1 MLKLAKTA
9 LSSVAILF
17 SILLATPPTADAAE
31 GDVAGKV
38 LRLQNSAMAMQDAM
52 PRPLKE
58 GSEILVGDVIS
69 TGKGTR
75 LEFRLNDGSVMTLGE
90 RTVFVVAEFVQTP
103 AQENIALRL
112 LSGAFKAS
120 SGAVA
125 EANPNAMTV
134 ATNTGTIGIRGTT
147 VWGGTLDTEFEVA
160 LLDGKSIT
168 VTTRGGKVELSKAG
182 EGTKVPSEN
191 AAPGAPVIW
200 ADSKVARALATVDF

>member
-1 MLKLAKTA
+1 MRNLVTA
-9 LSSVAILF
+9 LALSALILVGIK
-17 SILLATPPTADAAE
+17 STAEAAE

-38 LRLQNSAMAMQDAM
+38 LRLQNAAMAMQDAL
-52 PRPLKE
+52 PRPLKV

-75 LEFRLNDGSVMTLGE
+75 LEFKLNDGLVMTLGE
-90 RTVFVVAEFVQTP
+90 RTVFVVSEFVQTP

-120 SGAVA
+120 SGAVSA
-125 EANPNAMTV
+125 ANPDAMTV

-147 VWGGTLDTEFEVA
+147 VWGGTLDSQFEVA

-168 VTTRGGKVELSKAG
+168 VTTRGGQVELTAAG
-182 EGTKVPSEN
+182 QGTRVPSEDS
-191 AAPGAPVIW
+191 APTAPVVWGQAKI
-200 ADSKVARALATVDF
+200 SRALATVDF